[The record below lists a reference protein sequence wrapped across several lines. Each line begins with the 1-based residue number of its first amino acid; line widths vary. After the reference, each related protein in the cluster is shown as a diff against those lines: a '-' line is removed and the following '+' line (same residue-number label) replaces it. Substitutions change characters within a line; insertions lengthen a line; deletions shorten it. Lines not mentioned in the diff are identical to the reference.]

1 MTLDEP
7 TGLAIDIV
15 IDNHNYGVF
24 VTQAIDSACGQG
36 HPDVHVVVVD
46 DGSTDD
52 SRERLSAYEG
62 AVDIVL
68 KENGGQA
75 SAFNAGVARCRGDIV
90 MFLDADDVLRPDAAA
105 RVAAAFSADPRVVR
119 VQFRMDVIDA
129 EGRPTGATKPPRYL
143 PMPSGDL
150 TQAVLAFPFDLVWL
164 PVSGNAFR
172 LDALRRIFPIP
183 EHEYPRCGADWYLV
197 HLTSLLGSVVSLEG
211 VGASYRVHGHNAYE
225 LQSPRLDLNHVRTT
239 IGYADTTAR
248 ALARLADELGYERP
262 DPILSLSD
270 LANRLLSR
278 KLEPAFHPLPADRPW
293 RLVADAVRATARRFD
308 VPWSM
313 KPIFVAWFAATAASP
328 RPVVRWLGDLFMF
341 PERRVT
347 FNRLLAR
354 LHRASGRARTAR
366 SARL

>member
-1 MTLDEP
+1 MMLGEP

-15 IDNHNYGVF
+15 IDNYNYGAF
-24 VTQAIDSACGQG
+24 VTQAIDSACAQR
-36 HPDVHVVVVD
+36 HSDVHVVVVD

-52 SRERLSAYEG
+52 SRARLSDYQG
-62 AVDIVL
+62 MVDVVL

-75 SAFNAGVARCRGDIV
+75 SAFNAGVARCRGDVV

-105 RVAAAFSADPRVVR
+105 RVAAAFAANPRAVR

-129 EGRPTGATKPPRYL
+129 DGRSTGATKPPPYL

-150 TQAVLAFPFDLVWL
+150 TRAVLAFPFDLVWL
-164 PVSGNAFR
+164 PISGNAFR
-172 LDALRRIFPIP
+172 LDAVRRILPIP
-183 EHEYPRCGADWYLV
+183 EHEYPHCGADWYLV

-225 LQSPRLDLNHVRTT
+225 LQSPHLDLNHVRTS
-239 IGYADTTAR
+239 IGYAETTAR
-248 ALARLADELGYERP
+248 ALARLADELGGRHT

-270 LANRLLSR
+270 LANRLLSQ
-278 KLEPAFHPLPADRPW
+278 KLEPALHPMPADSSW

-308 VPWSM
+308 VPASM
-313 KPIFVAWFAATAASP
+313 KPLFVAWFAATAAAP
-328 RPVVRWLGDLFMF
+328 RPVARWLGELFMF

-366 SARL
+366 SARR